1 MQITVTA
8 HTLEK
13 VVLYIVLH
21 PCSKSNS
28 TGRRVWYP
36 FFNSLAPSPPC
47 LPPSLDILAQP
58 ANAITITLPHDN
70 RAHENLNRPDALQR
84 DLALA
89 RRLIQAQLMS
99 QLVLADRIRVVDLV
113 SEDQEGRLGEVFH
126 GQERVELGFGL
137 GEALWVFGVDQEHDP
152 GDFGEVVFPQAAG
165 LLVAAEVEGREA
177 DAADA
182 EFFRRRVEGWLQDGY
197 AVVLEHVQELDGE
210 GSQVSFVECAVG

>member
-1 MQITVTA
+1 
-8 HTLEK
+8 
-13 VVLYIVLH
+13 
-21 PCSKSNS
+21 
-28 TGRRVWYP
+28 
-36 FFNSLAPSPPC
+36 
-47 LPPSLDILAQP
+47 
-58 ANAITITLPHDN
+58 
-70 RAHENLNRPDALQR
+70 
-84 DLALA
+84 
-89 RRLIQAQLMS
+89 MS

-182 EFFRRRVEGWLQDGY
+182 ELFRRRVEGWLQDGY
-197 AVVLEHVQELDGE
+197 AVVLEHVQQLDGGE
-210 GSQVSFVECAVG
+210 VQVSFVECAVQLGEDGVRTVVLPALSRPRKRSLACLFARPKLASMSQTAGVVSFIVHTCSLSDARCAGLTPIENPHGCCGWRLACIPQGMV